1 MLHTNFF
8 HIRNVCIY
16 YFNERSLSNIA
27 WAKREL
33 AKYVKLELI
42 TLSEADS
49 IRREC
54 KWQKQYIQT
63 SLGI

>member
-1 MLHTNFF
+1 MLYTNFF
-8 HIRNVCIY
+8 HIRNVCL
-16 YFNERSLSNIA
+16 FHVNEGILKNIK

-33 AKYVKLELI
+33 AKYVKMELI

-54 KWQKQYIQT
+54 KWQKQYIQA